1 MAEENKHPPTTEE
14 QAPPEMP
21 GKAPEM
27 EQAEIPDVGGGP
39 TPSAKV
45 IDLSAV
51 RSTPEKD
58 ISPDIP
64 KEPEAPPVSV
74 TEYSKQEWESLNR
87 RYLSDTAG
95 SGLFDAYWHLI
106 VTPLKMG
113 AKKPGS
119 RSISLYRDTNCHP
132 SARERISPLP
142 LPVLSVLCRE
152 LNDFAQR
159 W

>member
-51 RSTPEKD
+51 RPAPEKD
-58 ISPDIP
+58 APPDIP

-74 TEYSKQEWESLNR
+74 TEYSKQEWEK
-87 RYLSDTAG
+87 
-95 SGLFDAYWHLI
+95 
-106 VTPLKMG
+106 PMPEP
-113 AKKPGS
+113 KKPKAKRGRPAKAEKAAPTEPGGKKEEKAEKPRRGRPPKVEKTAPRMFS
-119 RSISLYRDTNCHP
+119 PWYLVFGRLYFKSSIRTQ
-132 SARERISPLP
+132 LP
-142 LPVLSVLCRE
+142 TV
-152 LNDFAQR
+152 
-159 W
+159 

>member
-119 RSISLYRDTNCHP
+119 RSVSLYRDTNCHP
-132 SARERISPLP
+132 HARERRYPLP
-142 LPVLSVLCRE
+142 HSFCRLMPGTE
-152 LNDFAQR
+152 
-159 W
+159 

>member
-106 VTPLKMG
+106 VTPLIMG

-119 RSISLYRDTNCHP
+119 R
-132 SARERISPLP
+132 
-142 LPVLSVLCRE
+142 
-152 LNDFAQR
+152 
-159 W
+159 

>member
-51 RSTPEKD
+51 RPAPEKD
-58 ISPDIP
+58 APPDIP

-74 TEYSKQEWESLNR
+74 TEYSKQEW
-87 RYLSDTAG
+87 
-95 SGLFDAYWHLI
+95 
-106 VTPLKMG
+106 
-113 AKKPGS
+113 KKPMPEPEKPKPKRG
-119 RSISLYRDTNCHP
+119 RP
-132 SARERISPLP
+132 AK
-142 LPVLSVLCRE
+142 
-152 LNDFAQR
+152 A
-159 W
+159 

>member
-39 TPSAKV
+39 APSAKV

-119 RSISLYRDTNCHP
+119 RSVSLYRDTNCHP
-132 SARERISPLP
+132 LRGSGIVRSLISFCFLM
-142 LPVLSVLCRE
+142 LGME
-152 LNDFAQR
+152 
-159 W
+159 

>member
-119 RSISLYRDTNCHP
+119 RSVSLYRDTNCH
-132 SARERISPLP
+132 SLRGSGIIRSLIS
-142 LPVLSVLCRE
+142 LCFLMLGME
-152 LNDFAQR
+152 
-159 W
+159 

>member
-39 TPSAKV
+39 APSAKV

-51 RSTPEKD
+51 RPAPERD
-58 ISPDIP
+58 APPDTP

-74 TEYSKQEWESLNR
+74 TEYSKQEWE
-87 RYLSDTAG
+87 
-95 SGLFDAYWHLI
+95 
-106 VTPLKMG
+106 
-113 AKKPGS
+113 KPMPEPEKPV
-119 RSISLYRDTNCHP
+119 N
-132 SARERISPLP
+132 SASPLTRQALP
-142 LPVLSVLCRE
+142 APVNSTLALPVPTCMSPLVSTEPDSMR
-152 LNDFAQR
+152 R
-159 W
+159 STTP